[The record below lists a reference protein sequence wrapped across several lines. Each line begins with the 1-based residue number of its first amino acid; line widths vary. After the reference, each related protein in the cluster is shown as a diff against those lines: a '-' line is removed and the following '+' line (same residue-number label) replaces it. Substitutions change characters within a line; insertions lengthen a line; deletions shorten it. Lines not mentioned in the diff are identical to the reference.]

1 MNLSVYDKLNTLD
14 DEVDNQERLRG
25 AMDEI
30 DSVDDE
36 LMVIV
41 EDLQDT
47 VSGKMEI
54 TSVELAQILLEKLE
68 KLRERLY

>member
-1 MNLSVYDKLNTLD
+1 MRLSVYDKLNTLE

-41 EDLQDT
+41 EDLQET

-54 TSVELAQILLEKLE
+54 TSVELAQILLKKLE
-68 KLRERLY
+68 NLRERLY

>member
-1 MNLSVYDKLNTLD
+1 MNLSVYDKLNTLE

-54 TSVELAQILLEKLE
+54 TSVELAQILLKKLE
-68 KLRERLY
+68 SLRERLY